1 MRRVAQWLARVGHLG
16 RMLAGELDAQT
27 VVFVAGLGLVGY
39 GAALV
44 YLPAGYLAPG
54 LVLLW
59 WTLPSRPPFLARPP
73 AAKEKR

>member
-1 MRRVAQWLARVGHLG
+1 MRRVGQWLAR
-16 RMLAGELDAQT
+16 ELDAQT
-27 VVFVAGLGLVGY
+27 VVFLAGLGMVGY

-44 YLPAGYLAPG
+44 YPPAGYLAPG